1 MKPKQPII
9 ALSIVA
15 LLTAAPVHAGWKHQG
30 QQPDS
35 YTSQPITSE
44 PLSLEESEKL
54 TFMREEE
61 KLARDVYL
69 TLYEQWKHP
78 VFSNI
83 SSSEQ
88 RHMEAME
95 RQLDNYEIV
104 DPVMDDSIGMFT
116 NTDLANLYA
125 ELIAK
130 GQTSLI
136 NALMVGALIEEI
148 DIEDLQHAIADSTHP
163 DLTQTYE
170 NLIRG
175 SRNHLRAFVRQIE
188 SLGVPYTAQALDQLQ
203 VEIILEQP
211 MEQGRTTRGRR

>member
-1 MKPKQPII
+1 
-9 ALSIVA
+9 
-15 LLTAAPVHAGWKHQG
+15 
-30 QQPDS
+30 
-35 YTSQPITSE
+35 
-44 PLSLEESEKL
+44 
-54 TFMREEE
+54 
-61 KLARDVYL
+61 
-69 TLYEQWKHP
+69 
-78 VFSNI
+78 
-83 SSSEQ
+83 
-88 RHMEAME
+88 MEAME

-136 NALMVGALIEEI
+136 DALMLGALIEEI